1 MNKKALLFILAVS
14 FFTVAKAQTERWQQK
29 VKYTMEVDVDVDK
42 NKLYGKQKLEYT
54 NNSPDTLDRVFYH
67 LYWNAFQPNS
77 MMDARSRELGK
88 ISINGNPDWDRRV
101 RDRIL
106 NLKEDEIGYQKIK
119 SLKMNGVA
127 QEYKVH
133 ETILEVKLSKP
144 ILPKTTVTFD
154 MEFEAQVPVQIRR
167 AGRDA
172 ENGVRYS
179 MSQWYPKISEYDYM
193 GWNPNPYIAREFHG
207 VWGDFDVK
215 ISIDKNYI
223 LGGSGY
229 LQNPQEI
236 GYGYEKPGT
245 TVKRP
250 SGKKLTWHFIAP
262 QVHDFFWAA
271 DPDYKHLSKQLA
283 DGTTIHVLYDR
294 NENFLREKFNNL
306 RPQQKEAYKNDF
318 RNYLENWDKQW
329 EEVLWAAEVTFPYIN
344 KTFGPYTYK
353 QYSFIQG
360 GDGGM
365 EYAMGTLLN
374 GPSIGTVFHELMH
387 NWYQMLLA
395 TNESLYPWMDEGFTT
410 WAADKVMAEYNKA
423 VRERDGNA
431 GANQQSQRN
440 RPQMLP
446 ELHAGSY
453 RSYFAIAQSGLEEP
467 LSTHADHYNTNAAY
481 STASYSKG
489 AVFLAQLGYIT
500 GEETLNRIMLRYYH
514 EWKFKHPND
523 NDFIRVAEKESKMKL
538 DWYRLY
544 WVYTTKQIDYG
555 IDSVW
560 AEGNKV
566 NIQLRRVKEMP
577 MPIDLYITYKDGS
590 QEIAYIPQYLMFG
603 KKPAENNIP
612 RKTYEA
618 WKWTHPT
625 YVVTLDRKIDEIASI
640 EIDQTQRMADINR
653 TNNKVEFK

>member
-1 MNKKALLFILAVS
+1 MNKKIILLFLTVS
-14 FFTVAKAQTERWQQK
+14 FFTVLHAQTGRWQQR
-29 VKYTMEVDVDVDK
+29 VKYTMEVDVDVEK
-42 NKLYGKQKLEYT
+42 NKLFGKQKLEYT

-77 MMDARSRELGK
+77 MMDVRSQELGK
-88 ISINGNPDWDRRV
+88 ISIGGSPDWDRRV
-101 RDRIL
+101 RDRISH
-106 NLKEDEIGYQKIK
+106 LKEDEIGYQKIK
-119 SLKMNGVA
+119 SLKMNGAV
-127 QEYKVH
+127 QNFKVH

-154 MEFEAQVPVQIRR
+154 MEFESQVPVQIRR

-172 ENGVRYS
+172 ANGVRYS
-179 MSQWYPKISEYDYM
+179 MSQWFPKMSEYDYM

-215 ISIDKNYI
+215 ISIDRNYI
-223 LGGSGY
+223 LGGTGY
-229 LQNPQEI
+229 LQNAQEI

-262 QVHDFFWAA
+262 DVHDFFWAA
-271 DPDYKHLSKQLA
+271 DPDYKHLSKELA

-294 NENFLREKFNNL
+294 NEEFLKERFNSL
-306 RPQQKEAYKNDF
+306 RPQQKENYKNDF
-318 RNYLENWDKQW
+318 KNYLAHWDEQW
-329 EEVLWAAEVTFPYIN
+329 EEVMWAAEFAFPYVN
-344 KTFGPYTYK
+344 KNFGPYTYK

-374 GPSIGTVFHELMH
+374 GPGIGTVFHELMH

-395 TNESLYPWMDEGFTT
+395 TNESLYPWMDEGFTV
-410 WAADKVMAEYNKA
+410 WATEKLQSEYRKA
-423 VRERDGNA
+423 IRERDGITEPER
-431 GANQQSQRN
+431 NQPQS
-440 RPQMLP
+440 LP
-446 ELHAGSY
+446 ENHAGSY
-453 RSYFAIAQSGLEEP
+453 RNYFGIAQSGLEEP
-467 LSTHADHYNTNAAY
+467 LTTHADHYNTNAAY
-481 STASYSKG
+481 GVASYSKG
-489 AVFLAQLGYIT
+489 SVFLSQLGYIT
-500 GEETLNRIMLRYYH
+500 GDQVLAKIMLRYYD
-514 EWKFKHPND
+514 EWKFRHPND

-544 WVYTTKQIDYG
+544 WVNSTKQIDYG
-555 IDSVW
+555 IDSIW
-560 AEGNKV
+560 AEGQKV
-566 NIQLRRVKEMP
+566 NIRLRRVSEMP
-577 MPIDLYITYKDGS
+577 MPIDLYINLKDGS

-603 KKPAENNIP
+603 EKPAENNLP

-625 YVVTLDRKIDEIASI
+625 YVVTIDKNINDISSV
-640 EIDQTQRMADINR
+640 EIDPTQRMADVNR
-653 TNNKVEFK
+653 KNNKVEFK